1 MFKILEHLPYKLLC
15 FRVSQLSDVGFI
27 ARETDCLPSFIRK
40 GIAMSCFYYA
50 RCLHEGAGAKKDE
63 GEAKRFY
70 SRVSNGSFLNHIF
83 ASDHI
88 ALQIFN
94 IFGYY

>member
-1 MFKILEHLPYKLLC
+1 M
-15 FRVSQLSDVGFI
+15 GFI

-70 SRVSNGSFLNHIF
+70 SRVSNGSFCEKMTFLPVVILLYKNSMFLAIM
-83 ASDHI
+83 DDKI
-88 ALQIFN
+88 
-94 IFGYY
+94 